1 MVIFSDG
8 EDTEVHFAESV
19 LTPVAEA
26 YYEKFN
32 INFSAQQDENCL
44 YNWEDD
50 SYLQFLIGSDNEA
63 SDIIRDLIGLDDVVP
78 LLIVLDIPS
87 RRFVTMEY
95 GVEIT
100 VSTVTKFVDEFR
112 RGELSLQCIDDKVSE
127 ADNFGKQTI

>member
-1 MVIFSDG
+1 MIFSDG

-19 LTPVAEA
+19 LKPVAEA
-26 YYEKFN
+26 YYEKLN

-50 SYLQFLIGSDNEA
+50 SYLQFLIGADNEA

-78 LLIVLDIPS
+78 LLIVLDIPR

-100 VSTVTKFVDEFR
+100 VSAVAKFVDEFR